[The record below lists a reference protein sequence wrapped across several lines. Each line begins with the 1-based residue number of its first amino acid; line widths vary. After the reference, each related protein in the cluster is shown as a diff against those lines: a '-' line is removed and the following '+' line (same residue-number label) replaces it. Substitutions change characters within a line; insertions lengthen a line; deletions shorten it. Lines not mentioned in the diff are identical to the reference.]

1 MLVYYRHSG
10 VALCIM
16 FCYTKQAKYLNTE
29 GTVASYHTFK
39 NSGRCRA
46 LIRRKSIGNLCKTF
60 ASEEEARAWA
70 EGEEARLLRH
80 VLAAPAAQA
89 GGITLREAWAG
100 YQDSPAY
107 RKKAASTQ
115 RREGQAAIPV
125 LRSIGGYSL
134 GSVDRIRLQ
143 HYFDRRSKEKSAR
156 GVRLSGATLHREKEF
171 LSAVFKW
178 AIRRGY
184 ATTNP
189 ARSELELPELHVR
202 EARISIE
209 QEAKMYDEA
218 WAYIEYKK
226 KGHPPNPNLF
236 PWFQFVMGTGT
247 RPGEAAKIE
256 LAWVNLKNR
265 EIHIPRAGH
274 KTRRPRVI
282 LLAPDM
288 AKMVSLQVDY
298 ATEQGSK
305 YLFFSQRDG
314 KFKPYSYAKPW
325 RTICRR
331 AGVPDEVVP
340 HSSRH
345 ELISRLFEKTDLSD
359 SQVAVLVGDVHP
371 LSLKPYTHLRA
382 NTLRPKFA
390 EFEKAISA
398 VKGEHYQRERA
409 EAEAKELLRKL
420 SKKK

>member
-1 MLVYYRHSG
+1 M
-10 VALCIM
+10 
-16 FCYTKQAKYLNTE
+16 
-29 GTVASYHTFK
+29 ASYKTFD
-39 NSGRCRA
+39 NGRCRA
-46 LIRRKSIGNLCKTF
+46 LIRRKSIGNLCRTF
-60 ASEEEARAWA
+60 ASEDEARTWA

-80 VLAAPAAQA
+80 VLEAPATQA
-89 GGITLREAWAG
+89 GGITLREAWTG

-107 RKKAASTQ
+107 RKKAPSTQ

-125 LRSIGGYSL
+125 LKSIGGYSL

-171 LSAVFKW
+171 LSAIFKW

-184 ATTNP
+184 ATANP
-189 ARSELELPELHVR
+189 AKTELELPELNVR

-218 WAYIEYKK
+218 WNYIEFKG
-226 KGHPPNPNLF
+226 KGHPPNVCLF
-236 PWFQFVMGTGT
+236 PWFQFIMGTGT

-256 LAWVNLKNR
+256 LDWVNIAGC

-274 KTRRPRVI
+274 KTRRPRII
-282 LLAPDM
+282 LLTPDM
-288 AKMVSLQVDY
+288 AKMLALQVGY
-298 ATEQGSK
+298 AKEQGSK
-305 YLFFSQRDG
+305 YLFFSKRDG

-325 RTICRR
+325 RAICRR
-331 AGVPDEVVP
+331 AGVPDSVVA
-340 HSSRH
+340 HSGRH
-345 ELISRLFEKTDLSD
+345 ELISRLFERTELSD
-359 SQVAVLVGDVHP
+359 SQVAILVGDVHP

-390 EFEKAISA
+390 EFEAAMSA
-398 VKGEHYQRERA
+398 VKGAHYRNERA
-409 EAEAKELLRKL
+409 DVETKELLDKL
-420 SKKK
+420 SKR